1 MDENNI
7 FGCFISHQPVNFDD
21 EQKIKEISIEQGKLF
36 NFYIWGDN
44 GISNILKLLKRNNYG
59 SDFNLILFQFKIK
72 PFQSQMQ
79 LIKEVENYRRK
90 DKSIGINIIINDS
103 NFFDKSESDRK
114 IFLKKSII
122 QGFNKIDKVI
132 RRNKLDTNFEKLSL
146 DLENILKNY

>member
-1 MDENNI
+1 
-7 FGCFISHQPVNFDD
+7 
-21 EQKIKEISIEQGKLF
+21 
-36 NFYIWGDN
+36 
-44 GISNILKLLKRNNYG
+44 
-59 SDFNLILFQFKIK
+59 
-72 PFQSQMQ
+72 MQ